1 MHSGLTRIALTLTCA
16 FAAVGAEA
24 SDHWAFQPVTRPS
37 VPAVSGAAWPSG
49 ALDHFVLAK
58 LRENGMQPARRAGR
72 RTLIRRVT
80 LDLTGLPPTPGE
92 VDAFVAAD
100 SPGAYRRRVERV
112 LASPRFGE
120 RWGRH
125 WLDVARYADT
135 KGYLAGNQARHRCAP
150 GGVGKRREREVQA
163 LRFFLSITD

>member
-16 FAAVGAEA
+16 FGAVGAEA

-92 VDAFVAAD
+92 VDAFVARRA
-100 SPGAYRRRVERV
+100 GAG
-112 LASPRFGE
+112 LAAF
-120 RWGRH
+120 W
-125 WLDVARYADT
+125 
-135 KGYLAGNQARHRCAP
+135 
-150 GGVGKRREREVQA
+150 
-163 LRFFLSITD
+163 